1 MFHGFSDETIDF
13 MWGIRFNNER
23 SWFNAHKE
31 EYLKYFYNPMKE
43 LSAGL
48 HQKMCEAYPQQCF
61 ISKVTRI
68 YRDARRLHGRG
79 PYKDHLWLA
88 TQPPTEGWTDTP
100 NLFFELGP
108 DGWNYGLGMWC
119 GQTVTAAKLRRRMDN
134 HPEVMADLTERLNGQ
149 SEFVLE
155 GQEYAKRKVPSCE
168 ILEPWYQKK
177 HYSLV
182 YHGQNGAELYDES
195 LEDRIFEGWK
205 FLMPFYEYFSTLSGD
220 PDPRDH

>member
-1 MFHGFSDETIDF
+1 MFQGFSDETIDF

-31 EYLKYFYNPMKE
+31 EYLQHFYNPMKE
-43 LSAGL
+43 LSAQL
-48 HQKMCEAYPQQCF
+48 YEKMCTQYPDQCF

-88 TQPPTEGWTDTP
+88 LQPPTEGWTDTP

-108 DGWNYGLGMWC
+108 DGWNYGLGLWC

-134 HPEVMADLTERLNGQ
+134 HPEVMAELTERLNGQ
-149 SEFVLE
+149 NEFVLE
-155 GQEYAKRKVPSCE
+155 GQEYAKRKVPSCAV
-168 ILEPWYQKK
+168 LEPWYQKK

-182 YHGQNGAELYDES
+182 HHGDNGTQLYDVS
-195 LEDRIFEGWK
+195 LVERIFEGWK

-220 PDPRDH
+220 PDPRDN